1 MLGKKTLVIHMIL
14 IALTVFYFLRII
26 INNNKNYYK
35 TMLNDLTISIK
46 NLKNVVNIRDGK
58 LLINRQHYRMKIME
72 FII

>member
-58 LLINRQHYRMKIME
+58 LLINRQHYRMKIIE